1 MLSQED
7 LKEIEKAVSLA
18 ETKTSGEIRVHID
31 NKCEIDA
38 YERGLKIF
46 QELEMHKTKLRN
58 GILIYLDFTNRKL
71 AIIGDKGIH
80 DKVGI
85 EFWEITKT
93 NLINQFKTENFIH
106 GIIQS
111 VKILGE
117 KLEKYFPSTMSNPDE
132 LSNEV
137 TVG

>member
-1 MLSQED
+1 MQQ
-7 LKEIEKAVSLA
+7 
-18 ETKTSGEIRVHID
+18 
-31 NKCEIDA
+31 
-38 YERGLKIF
+38 F
-46 QELEMHKTKLRN
+46 
-58 GILIYLDFTNRKL
+58 
-71 AIIGDKGIH
+71 
-80 DKVGI
+80 
-85 EFWEITKT
+85 FWEITKT